1 MHSKKAVVMGLDE
14 VLSRVPFKV
23 ELASYCVQ
31 FHERN
36 ECGACT
42 ILVSPM
48 LPSPSTG
55 TARSGWSGT
64 GCYAGDLSRWDDR
77 QSHLLRVA
85 IGLRVG
91 ISGTGTGIS

>member
-42 ILVSPM
+42 AQGCPRLADAA
-48 LPSPSTG
+48 LTL
-55 TARSGWSGT
+55 TLDRYRSERLER
-64 GCYAGDLSRWDDR
+64 YR
-77 QSHLLRVA
+77 LLRRRS
-85 IGLRVG
+85 L
-91 ISGTGTGIS
+91 